1 MLGGSDVS
9 PLQLK
14 LVKETQQL
22 NAAECF
28 YLRGLG
34 EGLFVMYGI
43 LNDGVSHEEGEAA
56 LLDVMRSEIAKRS
69 ELERMYHGVKNRY
82 ETQLLFEA
90 TQPMQLAQRLCYFEN
105 AGSLEDI
112 NRETQIIEKILLSD
126 VLTIA
131 EKTLN
136 PEIVSVINYHPK
148 S

>member
-1 MLGGSDVS
+1 MLALYKMKIAIVTPNTDY
-9 PLQLK
+9 P
-14 LVKETQQL
+14 
-22 NAAECF
+22 
-28 YLRGLG
+28 YLARAIYSVRYQSVPVDHYV
-34 EGLFVMYGI
+34 FV
-43 LNDGVSHEEGEAA
+43 
-56 LLDVMRSEIAKRS
+56 DVMRSEIAKRS
-69 ELERMYHGVKNRY
+69 ELERMYQGVKNRY

-126 VLTIA
+126 VLSIA

-136 PEIVSVINYHPK
+136 PEIVSVINYRPK